1 MPFLDQDML
10 GASDERLLKVV
21 GLIDALDRRGE
32 VDRLLAP
39 VRDRLALLR
48 PPRPITLGR
57 VLTVPFE
64 DLLVADGE
72 AWPGRRCF
80 PRGALPGLIERIT
93 AGLPEAT
100 RARLRTRAE
109 GRSMLAGDAVR
120 EIGATLWPAAAEIAA
135 DQLGS
140 AESDPERRCQLAAM
154 APLLEL
160 GPELVPIFWQLPP
173 RPMGSLARPALGQ
186 FLTAVRSAAGRGE
199 EALQSVL
206 ELMLLRASVPTV
218 VLEPLRGADLG
229 ISSRARDAALAALVR
244 RRVADMRET
253 SRRLAA
259 RAHAAGADLLRLVA
273 DLDALETKWS
283 LAPEDRAV
291 LQEIRAAVAAFV
303 GTGIEHAVQ
312 GEILERLPSLADPAG
327 LDDAGVERLEETARH
342 TRRLGVAGARLGL
355 AASADALLDRF
366 LPTFQATIRGRPSG
380 VRAGL
385 LDQVRIVEIL
395 FGPDAAQQLYDEARG
410 RRPKPLAV

>member
-1 MPFLDQDML
+1 
-10 GASDERLLKVV
+10 
-21 GLIDALDRRGE
+21 
-32 VDRLLAP
+32 
-39 VRDRLALLR
+39 
-48 PPRPITLGR
+48 
-57 VLTVPFE
+57 
-64 DLLVADGE
+64 
-72 AWPGRRCF
+72 
-80 PRGALPGLIERIT
+80 
-93 AGLPEAT
+93 
-100 RARLRTRAE
+100 
-109 GRSMLAGDAVR
+109 
-120 EIGATLWPAAAEIAA
+120 
-135 DQLGS
+135 
-140 AESDPERRCQLAAM
+140 
-154 APLLEL
+154 
-160 GPELVPIFWQLPP
+160 
-173 RPMGSLARPALGQ
+173 
-186 FLTAVRSAAGRGE
+186 
-199 EALQSVL
+199 
-206 ELMLLRASVPTV
+206 